1 MLLGPRFWSYL
12 KLYVN
17 DATIPPEYERHKQFD
32 GEVDDLD
39 PTEDGEAGEESH
51 GAADEAKLGLQG
63 DLHIPLNLVIGGRVE
78 ENLNQLQRGEFKF
91 ISWTKYVIYFA
102 TCQIYVLT

>member
-51 GAADEAKLGLQG
+51 GAADKAELGFQG
-63 DLHIPLNLVIGGRVE
+63 HLHVLLDIIVGGCVKVD
-78 ENLNQLQRGEFKF
+78 LNQLQGAGLYDGSLGQKAYVKF
-91 ISWTKYVIYFA
+91 WF
-102 TCQIYVLT
+102 